1 MKSLIKKAAIA
12 GLAVGVALSAGMAYA
27 LWSANGSGS
36 GSAKALTAQSV
47 TVTAATA
54 TADLYPFF
62 TLTNP
67 NPYPITFTSMTSG
80 TVTSGDEANCPAA
93 NVTVANASGLSLAV
107 AGSASNVARSIAD
120 VVTLAS
126 AAPNGCQGVTFTIA
140 LTLTGSQ
147 S

>member
-1 MKSLIKKAAIA
+1 
-12 GLAVGVALSAGMAYA
+12 MAYA

-54 TADLYPFF
+54 TADLYPGYTAGDVFF